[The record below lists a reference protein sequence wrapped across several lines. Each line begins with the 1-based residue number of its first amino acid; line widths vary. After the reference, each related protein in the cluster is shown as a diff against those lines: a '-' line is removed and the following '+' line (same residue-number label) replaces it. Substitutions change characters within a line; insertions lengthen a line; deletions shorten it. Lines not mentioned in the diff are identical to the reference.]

1 MAALALVICL
11 ATRVKAHER
20 WRTLLLVT
28 QFGLFPS
35 NLNALQ
41 LFFCR
46 TPKSIADDDYVLP
59 SLPNYVLRSDP
70 SIECYNGSHIVGLLV
85 ALIVVGICSGVFP
98 IFLFRK
104 IRARLAANKQKDR
117 AAAEAV
123 CTVPANI

>member
-46 TPKSIADDDYVLP
+46 TPKTHARAP
-59 SLPNYVLRSDP
+59 SRIIIGPDGASSSSLLLFLLEPL
-70 SIECYNGSHIVGLLV
+70 LLV
-85 ALIVVGICSGVFP
+85 TTLP
-98 IFLFRK
+98 
-104 IRARLAANKQKDR
+104 
-117 AAAEAV
+117 
-123 CTVPANI
+123 